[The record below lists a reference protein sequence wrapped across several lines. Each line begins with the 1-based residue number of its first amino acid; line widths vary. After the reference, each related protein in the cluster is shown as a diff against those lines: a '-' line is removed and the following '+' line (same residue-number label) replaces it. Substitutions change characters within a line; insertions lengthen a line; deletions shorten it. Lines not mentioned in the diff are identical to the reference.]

1 MKDLEDMV
9 LQLKGIKKRYGS
21 QQVLKQVDITIQKGQ
36 IYGLVGKNG
45 AGKTTLMRI
54 LTGLTKQQ
62 AGSMWLLGED
72 GKNGYDAARKKMG
85 SIIETPSFYPFFDGK
100 TNLEYYNQQL
110 GGKANVDE
118 VLDLVGLGKSGKKKF
133 KNYSLGMK
141 QRLGIGLAILNDPD
155 FLVLDEPINGLDPM
169 GIVEVRNLIRKLNQE
184 RNITIIISSHIL
196 GELESIA
203 TNYGFL
209 DKGIIL
215 EELSK
220 EELEHKCRPNWKIR
234 VNEPDKVLALI
245 KEKYGFS
252 QIERDEG
259 SLVIKELL
267 SNPEQLTREIVE
279 KGYDLYEFAMI
290 NKSLESYYLD
300 LIEDS
305 KNGRENV

>member
-1 MKDLEDMV
+1 MEDMV

-21 QQVLKQVDITIQKGQ
+21 QQVLKQVDVTINKGQ

-62 AGSMWLLGED
+62 AGSMWLLGEN
-72 GKNGYDAARKKMG
+72 GKNGYDEARKKMG

-100 TNLEYYNQQL
+100 TNLEYYNRQL

-118 VLDLVGLGKSGKKKF
+118 VLELVGLGKSGKKKF

-141 QRLGIGLAILNDPD
+141 QRLGIGLAILNDPE
-155 FLVLDEPINGLDPM
+155 FLVLDEPINGMDPI

-234 VNEPDKVLALI
+234 VNELDKVLSLLQG
-245 KEKYGFS
+245 KYGFS
-252 QIERDEG
+252 QIEKEEG
-259 SLVIKELL
+259 SLILKESIL
-267 SNPEQLTREIVE
+267 NPEQLTREIVE
-279 KGYDLYEFAMI
+279 KGYDLYEFSMI

-300 LIEDS
+300 LIENHKS
-305 KNGRENV
+305 GREKV

>member
-1 MKDLEDMV
+1 MEDMV
-9 LQLKGIKKRYGS
+9 LQLKSIKKRYGS
-21 QQVLKQVDITIQKGQ
+21 QQVLKQVDVTINKGQ

-62 AGSMWLLGED
+62 AGSMWLLGEN
-72 GKNGYDAARKKMG
+72 GKNGYDEARKKMG

-100 TNLEYYNQQL
+100 TNLEYYNRQL

-118 VLDLVGLGKSGKKKF
+118 VLELVGLGKSGKKKF

-141 QRLGIGLAILNDPD
+141 QRLGIGLAILNDPE

-234 VNEPDKVLALI
+234 VNEPDKVFSLLQ
-245 KEKYGFS
+245 EKYGFS
-252 QIERDEG
+252 QIEKEEG
-259 SLVIKELL
+259 SIILKESLL
-267 SNPEQLTREIVE
+267 NPEQLTREIVE
-279 KGYDLYEFAMI
+279 KGYDLYEFSMI

-300 LIEDS
+300 LIENHKS
-305 KNGRENV
+305 GREKV

>member
-1 MKDLEDMV
+1 MEDMV

-21 QQVLKQVDITIQKGQ
+21 QQVLKQVDVTINKGQ

-62 AGSMWLLGED
+62 AGSMWLLGEN
-72 GKNGYDAARKKMG
+72 GKNGYDEARKKMG

-100 TNLEYYNQQL
+100 TNLEYYNRQL

-141 QRLGIGLAILNDPD
+141 QRLGIGLAILNDPE

-234 VNEPDKVLALI
+234 VNEPDKVLLLLQG
-245 KEKYGFS
+245 KYGFS
-252 QIERDEG
+252 QIEKEEG
-259 SLVIKELL
+259 SLILKESLL
-267 SNPEQLTREIVE
+267 NPEQLTREIVE
-279 KGYDLYEFAMI
+279 KGYDLYEFSMI

-300 LIEDS
+300 LIENHKS
-305 KNGRENV
+305 GREKV

>member
-1 MKDLEDMV
+1 MEDIV

-21 QQVLKQVDITIQKGQ
+21 QQVLKQVDVTINKGQ

-62 AGSMWLLGED
+62 AGSMWLLGEN
-72 GKNGYDAARKKMG
+72 GKNGYDEARKKMG

-100 TNLEYYNQQL
+100 TNLEYYNRQL

-141 QRLGIGLAILNDPD
+141 QRLGIGLAILNDPE

-234 VNEPDKVLALI
+234 VNEPDKVLSLLQG
-245 KEKYGFS
+245 KYGFS
-252 QIERDEG
+252 QIEKEEG
-259 SLVIKELL
+259 SLILKESLL
-267 SNPEQLTREIVE
+267 NPEQLTREIVE
-279 KGYDLYEFAMI
+279 KGYDLYEFSMI

-300 LIEDS
+300 LIENHKS
-305 KNGRENV
+305 GREKV

>member
-1 MKDLEDMV
+1 MEDMV

-21 QQVLKQVDITIQKGQ
+21 QQVLKQVDVTINKGQ

-62 AGSMWLLGED
+62 AGSMWLLGEN
-72 GKNGYDAARKKMG
+72 GKNGYDEARKKMG

-100 TNLEYYNQQL
+100 TNLEYYNRQL

-141 QRLGIGLAILNDPD
+141 QRLGIGLAILNDPE

-234 VNEPDKVLALI
+234 VNEPDKVLSLLQ
-245 KEKYGFS
+245 EKYGFS
-252 QIERDEG
+252 QIEKEEG
-259 SLVIKELL
+259 SLILKESLL
-267 SNPEQLTREIVE
+267 NPEQLTREIVE
-279 KGYDLYEFAMI
+279 KGYDLYEFSMI

-300 LIEDS
+300 LIEDNKS
-305 KNGRENV
+305 RRENL

>member
-1 MKDLEDMV
+1 MEDMV

-21 QQVLKQVDITIQKGQ
+21 QQVLKQVDVTINKGQ

-62 AGSMWLLGED
+62 AGSMWLLGEN
-72 GKNGYDAARKKMG
+72 GKNGYDEARKKMG

-100 TNLEYYNQQL
+100 TNLEYYNRQL

-118 VLDLVGLGKSGKKKF
+118 VLELVGLGKSGKKKF

-141 QRLGIGLAILNDPD
+141 QRLGIGLAILNDPE

-234 VNEPDKVLALI
+234 VNEPDKVLSLLQG
-245 KEKYGFS
+245 KYGFS
-252 QIERDEG
+252 QIEKEEG
-259 SLVIKELL
+259 SLILKESLL
-267 SNPEQLTREIVE
+267 NPEQLTREIVE
-279 KGYDLYEFAMI
+279 KGYDLYEFSMI

-300 LIEDS
+300 LIENHKS
-305 KNGRENV
+305 GREKV

>member
-1 MKDLEDMV
+1 MEDMV

-21 QQVLKQVDITIQKGQ
+21 QQVLKQVDVTINKGQ

-62 AGSMWLLGED
+62 AGSMWLLGEN
-72 GKNGYDAARKKMG
+72 GKNGYDEARKKMG

-100 TNLEYYNQQL
+100 TNLEYYNRQL

-141 QRLGIGLAILNDPD
+141 QRLGIGLAILNDPE

-234 VNEPDKVLALI
+234 VNEPDKVLSLLQ
-245 KEKYGFS
+245 EKYGFS
-252 QIERDEG
+252 QIEKEEG
-259 SLVIKELL
+259 SLILKESLL
-267 SNPEQLTREIVE
+267 NPEQLTREIVE
-279 KGYDLYEFAMI
+279 KGYDLYEFSMI

-300 LIEDS
+300 LIENHKS
-305 KNGRENV
+305 GREKV

>member
-1 MKDLEDMV
+1 MEDMV

-21 QQVLKQVDITIQKGQ
+21 QQVLKQVDVTINKGQ

-62 AGSMWLLGED
+62 AGSMWRLGEN
-72 GKNGYDAARKKMG
+72 GKNGYDEARKKMG

-100 TNLEYYNQQL
+100 TNLEYYNRQL

-118 VLDLVGLGKSGKKKF
+118 VLELVGLGKSGKKKF

-141 QRLGIGLAILNDPD
+141 QRLGIGLAILNDPE

-234 VNEPDKVLALI
+234 VNEPDKVLSLLQ
-245 KEKYGFS
+245 EKYGFS
-252 QIERDEG
+252 QIEKEEG
-259 SLVIKELL
+259 SLILKESLL
-267 SNPEQLTREIVE
+267 NPEQLTREIVE
-279 KGYDLYEFAMI
+279 KGYDLYEFSMI

-300 LIEDS
+300 LIENHKS
-305 KNGRENV
+305 GREKV

>member
-1 MKDLEDMV
+1 MDDMV
-9 LQLKGIKKRYGS
+9 LQLRGIKKRYGS
-21 QQVLKQVDITIQKGQ
+21 QPVLKQVDVTIKKGQ

-62 AGSMWLLGED
+62 AGTMWLLGED
-72 GKNGYDAARKKMG
+72 GKNGYDAARKRMG

-141 QRLGIGLAILNDPD
+141 QRLGIGLAILNDPE

-169 GIVEVRNLIRKLNQE
+169 GIVEVRNLIRTLNQE

-209 DKGIIL
+209 DKGVIL

-220 EELEHKCRPNWKIR
+220 EELEHKCRTNWKIR
-234 VNEPDKVLALI
+234 VNEPDKILSLLQD
-245 KEKYGFS
+245 KYGFS
-252 QIERDEG
+252 QVEMEEG
-259 SLVIKELL
+259 SLILKESLT
-267 SNPEQLTREIVE
+267 NPEQLTREIVE
-279 KGYDLYEFAMI
+279 KGYDLYEFSMI

-300 LIEDS
+300 LIEDNKS
-305 KNGRENV
+305 RRENL

>member
-1 MKDLEDMV
+1 MEDMV

-21 QQVLKQVDITIQKGQ
+21 QQVLKQVDVTINKGQ

-62 AGSMWLLGED
+62 AGSMWLLGEN
-72 GKNGYDAARKKMG
+72 GKNGYDEARKKMG

-100 TNLEYYNQQL
+100 TNLEYYNRQL

-118 VLDLVGLGKSGKKKF
+118 VLELVGLGKSGKKKF
-133 KNYSLGMK
+133 KNYSLEMK
-141 QRLGIGLAILNDPD
+141 QRLGIGLAILNDPE

-234 VNEPDKVLALI
+234 VNEPDKVLSLLQ
-245 KEKYGFS
+245 EKYGFS
-252 QIERDEG
+252 QIEKEEG
-259 SLVIKELL
+259 SLILKESLL
-267 SNPEQLTREIVE
+267 NPEQLTREIVE
-279 KGYDLYEFAMI
+279 KGYDLYEFSMI

-300 LIEDS
+300 LIENHKS
-305 KNGRENV
+305 GREKV

>member
-1 MKDLEDMV
+1 MDDMV
-9 LQLKGIKKRYGS
+9 LQLRGIKKRYGS
-21 QQVLKQVDITIQKGQ
+21 QPVLKQVDVTIKKGQ

-62 AGSMWLLGED
+62 AGTMWLLGED
-72 GKNGYDAARKKMG
+72 GKNGYDAARKRMG

-141 QRLGIGLAILNDPD
+141 QRLGIGLAILNDPE

-169 GIVEVRNLIRKLNQE
+169 GIVEVRNLIRTLNQE

-209 DKGIIL
+209 DKGVIL

-234 VNEPDKVLALI
+234 VNEPDKIFSLLQD
-245 KEKYGFS
+245 KYGFS
-252 QIERDEG
+252 QVEMEEG
-259 SLVIKELL
+259 SLILKESLT
-267 SNPEQLTREIVE
+267 NPEQLTREIVE
-279 KGYDLYEFAMI
+279 KGYDLYEFSMI

-300 LIEDS
+300 LIEDNKS
-305 KNGRENV
+305 GRENL

>member
-1 MKDLEDMV
+1 MEDMV

-21 QQVLKQVDITIQKGQ
+21 QQVLKQVDVTINKGQ

-62 AGSMWLLGED
+62 AGSMWLLGEN
-72 GKNGYDAARKKMG
+72 GKNGYDEARKKMG

-100 TNLEYYNQQL
+100 TNLEYYNRQL

-118 VLDLVGLGKSGKKKF
+118 VLELVGLGKSGKKKF

-141 QRLGIGLAILNDPD
+141 QRLGIGLAILNDPE

-234 VNEPDKVLALI
+234 VNELDKVLSLLQ
-245 KEKYGFS
+245 EKYGFF
-252 QIERDEG
+252 QIEKEEG
-259 SLVIKELL
+259 SLILKESLL
-267 SNPEQLTREIVE
+267 YPEQLTREIVE
-279 KGYDLYEFAMI
+279 KGYDLYEFSMI

-300 LIEDS
+300 LIENHKS
-305 KNGRENV
+305 GREKV

>member
-21 QQVLKQVDITIQKGQ
+21 QQVLKQVDVTIQKGQ

>member
-1 MKDLEDMV
+1 MEDMV

-21 QQVLKQVDITIQKGQ
+21 QQVLKQVDVTINKGQ

-62 AGSMWLLGED
+62 AGSMWLLGEN
-72 GKNGYDAARKKMG
+72 GKNGYDEARKKMG
-85 SIIETPSFYPFFDGK
+85 SIIETSSFYPFFDGK
-100 TNLEYYNQQL
+100 TNLEYYNRQL

-141 QRLGIGLAILNDPD
+141 QRLGIGLAILNDPE

-234 VNEPDKVLALI
+234 VNEPDKVLLLLQG
-245 KEKYGFS
+245 KYGFS
-252 QIERDEG
+252 QIEKEEG
-259 SLVIKELL
+259 SIILKESLL
-267 SNPEQLTREIVE
+267 NPEQLTREIVE
-279 KGYDLYEFAMI
+279 KGYDLYEFSMI

-300 LIEDS
+300 LIENHKS
-305 KNGRENV
+305 GREKV

>member
-1 MKDLEDMV
+1 
-9 LQLKGIKKRYGS
+9 
-21 QQVLKQVDITIQKGQ
+21 
-36 IYGLVGKNG
+36 
-45 AGKTTLMRI
+45 
-54 LTGLTKQQ
+54 
-62 AGSMWLLGED
+62 MWLLGEN
-72 GKNGYDAARKKMG
+72 GKNGYDEARKKMG

-100 TNLEYYNQQL
+100 TNLEYYNRQL

-118 VLDLVGLGKSGKKKF
+118 VLELVGLGKSGKKKF

-141 QRLGIGLAILNDPD
+141 QRLGIGLAILNDPE

-234 VNEPDKVLALI
+234 VNKPDKVLSLLQ
-245 KEKYGFS
+245 EKYGFS
-252 QIERDEG
+252 QIEKEEG
-259 SLVIKELL
+259 SLILKESLL
-267 SNPEQLTREIVE
+267 NPEQLTREIVE
-279 KGYDLYEFAMI
+279 KGYDLYEFSMI

-300 LIEDS
+300 LIENHKS
-305 KNGRENV
+305 GREKV

>member
-1 MKDLEDMV
+1 MEDMV

-21 QQVLKQVDITIQKGQ
+21 QQVLKQVDVTINKGQ

-62 AGSMWLLGED
+62 AGSMWLLGEN
-72 GKNGYDAARKKMG
+72 GKNGYDEARKKMG

-100 TNLEYYNQQL
+100 TNLEYYNRQL

-141 QRLGIGLAILNDPD
+141 QRLGIGLAILNDPE

-234 VNEPDKVLALI
+234 VNEPDKVLLLLQG
-245 KEKYGFS
+245 KYGFS
-252 QIERDEG
+252 QIEKEEG
-259 SLVIKELL
+259 SIILKESLL
-267 SNPEQLTREIVE
+267 NPEQLTREIVE
-279 KGYDLYEFAMI
+279 KGYDLYEFSMI

-300 LIEDS
+300 LIENHKS
-305 KNGRENV
+305 GREKV

>member
-1 MKDLEDMV
+1 MEDMV

-21 QQVLKQVDITIQKGQ
+21 QQVLKQVDVTINKGQ

-62 AGSMWLLGED
+62 AGSMWLLGEN
-72 GKNGYDAARKKMG
+72 GKNGYDEARKKMG

-100 TNLEYYNQQL
+100 TNLEYYNRQL

-118 VLDLVGLGKSGKKKF
+118 VLELVGLGKSGKKKF

-141 QRLGIGLAILNDPD
+141 QRLGIGLAILNDPE

-234 VNEPDKVLALI
+234 VNEPDKVLSLLQ
-245 KEKYGFS
+245 EKYGFS
-252 QIERDEG
+252 QIEKEEG
-259 SLVIKELL
+259 SIILKESLL
-267 SNPEQLTREIVE
+267 NPEQLTREIVE
-279 KGYDLYEFAMI
+279 KGYDLYEFSMI

-300 LIEDS
+300 LIENHKS
-305 KNGRENV
+305 GREKV

>member
-1 MKDLEDMV
+1 MEDMV

-21 QQVLKQVDITIQKGQ
+21 QQVLKQVDVTINKGQ

-62 AGSMWLLGED
+62 AGSMWLLGEN
-72 GKNGYDAARKKMG
+72 GKNGYDEARKKMG

-100 TNLEYYNQQL
+100 TNLEYYNRQL

-141 QRLGIGLAILNDPD
+141 QRLGIGLAILNDPE

-234 VNEPDKVLALI
+234 VNEPDKVFSFLQ
-245 KEKYGFS
+245 EKYGFS
-252 QIERDEG
+252 QIEKEEG
-259 SLVIKELL
+259 SIIFKESLL
-267 SNPEQLTREIVE
+267 NPEQLTREIVE
-279 KGYDLYEFAMI
+279 KGYDLYEFSMI
-290 NKSLESYYLD
+290 NKCLESYYLD
-300 LIEDS
+300 LIENHKS
-305 KNGRENV
+305 GREKV

>member
-1 MKDLEDMV
+1 MEDMV

-21 QQVLKQVDITIQKGQ
+21 QQVLKQVDVTINKGQ

-62 AGSMWLLGED
+62 AGSMWLLGEN
-72 GKNGYDAARKKMG
+72 GKNGYDEARKKMG

-100 TNLEYYNQQL
+100 TNLEYYNRQL

-141 QRLGIGLAILNDPD
+141 QRLGIGLAILNDPE

-220 EELEHKCRPNWKIR
+220 EELENKCRPNWKIR
-234 VNEPDKVLALI
+234 VNEPDKVLSLLQ
-245 KEKYGFS
+245 EKYGFS
-252 QIERDEG
+252 QIEKEEG
-259 SLVIKELL
+259 SLILKESLL
-267 SNPEQLTREIVE
+267 NPEQLTREIVE
-279 KGYDLYEFAMI
+279 KGYDLYEFSMI

-300 LIEDS
+300 LIENHKS
-305 KNGRENV
+305 GREKV

>member
-1 MKDLEDMV
+1 MEDMV

-21 QQVLKQVDITIQKGQ
+21 QQVLKQVDVTINKGQ

-62 AGSMWLLGED
+62 AGSMWLLGEN
-72 GKNGYDAARKKMG
+72 GKNGYDEARKKMG

-100 TNLEYYNQQL
+100 TNLEYYNRQL

-118 VLDLVGLGKSGKKKF
+118 VLELVGLGKSGKKKF

-141 QRLGIGLAILNDPD
+141 QRLGIGLAILNDPE

-234 VNEPDKVLALI
+234 VNELDKVLSLLQ
-245 KEKYGFS
+245 EKYGFS
-252 QIERDEG
+252 QIEKEEG
-259 SLVIKELL
+259 SLILKESIL
-267 SNPEQLTREIVE
+267 NPEQLTREIVE
-279 KGYDLYEFAMI
+279 KGYDLYEFSMI

-300 LIEDS
+300 LIENHKS
-305 KNGRENV
+305 GREKV

>member
-1 MKDLEDMV
+1 MEDMV

-21 QQVLKQVDITIQKGQ
+21 QQVLKQVDVTINKGQ

-62 AGSMWLLGED
+62 AGSMWLLGEN
-72 GKNGYDAARKKMG
+72 GKNGYDEARKKMG

-100 TNLEYYNQQL
+100 TNLEYYNRQL

-118 VLDLVGLGKSGKKKF
+118 VLELVGLGKSGKKKF

-141 QRLGIGLAILNDPD
+141 QRLGIGLAILNDPE

-234 VNEPDKVLALI
+234 VNELDKVLSLLQ
-245 KEKYGFS
+245 EKYGFS
-252 QIERDEG
+252 QIEKEEG
-259 SLVIKELL
+259 SLILKESLL
-267 SNPEQLTREIVE
+267 NPEQLTREIVE
-279 KGYDLYEFAMI
+279 KGYDLYEFSMI

-300 LIEDS
+300 LIENHKS
-305 KNGRENV
+305 GREKV

>member
-1 MKDLEDMV
+1 MDDMV
-9 LQLKGIKKRYGS
+9 LQLRGIKKRYGS
-21 QQVLKQVDITIQKGQ
+21 QPVLKQVDVTIKKGQ

-62 AGSMWLLGED
+62 AGTMWLLGED
-72 GKNGYDAARKKMG
+72 GKNGYDAARKRMG

-141 QRLGIGLAILNDPD
+141 QRLGIGLAILNDPE

-169 GIVEVRNLIRKLNQE
+169 GIVEVRNLIRTLNQE

-209 DKGIIL
+209 DKGVIL

-220 EELEHKCRPNWKIR
+220 EELEHKCRTNWKIR
-234 VNEPDKVLALI
+234 VNEPDKILSLLQD
-245 KEKYGFS
+245 KYGFS
-252 QIERDEG
+252 QVEMEEG
-259 SLVIKELL
+259 SLILKESLT
-267 SNPEQLTREIVE
+267 NPEQLTREIVE
-279 KGYDLYEFAMI
+279 KGYDLYEFSMI

-300 LIEDS
+300 LIENHKS
-305 KNGRENV
+305 GREKV

>member
-1 MKDLEDMV
+1 MEDMV

-21 QQVLKQVDITIQKGQ
+21 QQVLKQVDVTINKGQ

-62 AGSMWLLGED
+62 AGSMWLLGEN
-72 GKNGYDAARKKMG
+72 GKNGYDEARKKMG

-100 TNLEYYNQQL
+100 TNLEYYNRQL

-141 QRLGIGLAILNDPD
+141 QRLGIGLAILNDPE
-155 FLVLDEPINGLDPM
+155 FMVLDEPINGLDPM

-234 VNEPDKVLALI
+234 VNEPDKVLSLLQ
-245 KEKYGFS
+245 EKYGFS
-252 QIERDEG
+252 QIEKEEG
-259 SLVIKELL
+259 SLILKESLL
-267 SNPEQLTREIVE
+267 NPEQLTREIVE
-279 KGYDLYEFAMI
+279 KGYDLYEFSMI

-300 LIEDS
+300 LIENHKS
-305 KNGRENV
+305 GREKV